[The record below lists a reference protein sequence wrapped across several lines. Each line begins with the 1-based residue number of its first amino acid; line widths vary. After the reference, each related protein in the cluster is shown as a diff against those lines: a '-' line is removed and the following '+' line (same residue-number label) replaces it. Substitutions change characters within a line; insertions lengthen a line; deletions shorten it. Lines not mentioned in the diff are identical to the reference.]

1 MSREMALFKDFW
13 SDVPS
18 VFDYHNELFKGF
30 PDDLTKMMNAKCDY
44 EELDDKYKIELE
56 VPGIRKNEIEIILN
70 DELLKISW
78 SHKRENRRGF
88 MKKSKYER
96 REGSF
101 SRSFHVTGAD
111 PDKISAELKD
121 GILKVE
127 ILKKDDY
134 KPRQIKIN

>member
-18 VFDYHNELFKGF
+18 VFDYQNDLFKRF
-30 PDDLTKMMNAKCDY
+30 PEDFTKIMNGKCDY
-44 EELDDKYKIELE
+44 EELDDRYKIELE
-56 VPGIRKNEIEIILN
+56 VPGIRKNEIEISLN
-70 DELLKISW
+70 NEIIMISW
-78 SHKRENRRGF
+78 THTREKKRGF

-96 REGSF
+96 SEGRF
-101 SRSFHVTGAD
+101 SRNFQVTGAD